1 MRYLIAAI
9 LLVAPAAR
17 ASTYS
22 ALYTFGD
29 SLVDSGN
36 VQAAALAAGLPDP
49 APAAK
54 GYNQGRFS
62 NGYNAADYLSRAL
75 FGQVTQGALLG
86 GTDFAFGG
94 ALAATNGD
102 GVPDLAAQTGLF
114 AAAAKSY
121 ADPNALYFINA
132 GGNDGFATLFG
143 QPGAPTPAE
152 TGAAIAQTIDTLA
165 LLGARHFLVDN
176 VFDLGNTPIVR
187 GAGLNAAG
195 TAESKALNAAIARAL
210 NGVALPGT
218 DVRRFNAYALGVRLN
233 ADPAAFGLAGL
244 NTTLPCTTIGAAPAC
259 TGLEFFDTV
268 HPTDGIYQIFGQ
280 GLAATV
286 PEPAV
291 LALFGLGLAG
301 LALRRRAC

>member
-1 MRYLIAAI
+1 MRSLIAAF
-9 LLVAPAAR
+9 LLAAPAAH
-17 ASTYS
+17 ATAYS

-36 VQAAALAAGLPDP
+36 VQVAALAAGQPDP
-49 APAAK
+49 TPAAM

-75 FGQVTQGALLG
+75 LGHVTEGALLG
-86 GTDFAFGG
+86 GTDYAFGG

-102 GVPDLAAQTGLF
+102 AVPDLGAQTGLF
-114 AAAAKSY
+114 AAATQGH

-132 GGNDGFATLFG
+132 GGNDGFANLFG
-143 QPGAPTPAE
+143 APGAPTPAQ
-152 TGAAIAQTIDTLA
+152 TGAAIVQTIDTLA

-187 GAGLNAAG
+187 GAGLSAQG
-195 TAESKALNAAIARAL
+195 TAQSRAINAAIARAL

-218 DVRRFNAYALGVRLN
+218 DIRRFDAYGLGIRLN

-244 NTTLPCTTIGAAPAC
+244 NTTLPCVTAGTAPAC
-259 TGLEFFDTV
+259 TGLEFFDAV
-268 HPTDGIYQIFGQ
+268 HPTDGIYQIFGR

-286 PEPAV
+286 PEPAA
-291 LALFGLGLAG
+291 LALFGLGALG